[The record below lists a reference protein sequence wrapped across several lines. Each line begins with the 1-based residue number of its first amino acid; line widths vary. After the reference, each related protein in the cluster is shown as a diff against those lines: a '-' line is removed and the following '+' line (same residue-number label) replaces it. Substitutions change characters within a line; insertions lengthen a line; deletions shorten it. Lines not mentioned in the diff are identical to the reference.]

1 MENIAQALF
10 ANLFASSTA
19 APAAGLMSPPGAAGG
34 LFAQGEL
41 KSANNEEFL
50 QVLSSVS
57 HKAILSRQEGRL
69 HIGPELRDNPD
80 GLAVLPEDIA
90 GDNNYIELP
99 ESGVETLF
107 AAAITSGDSARP
119 DVSIREGGEDDT
131 PAPILADGRGKT
143 VRQFLRSETIGLADI
158 PEEQSSQRAGEP
170 LTDEIAAP
178 ETSLDNDELDLPR
191 RFASHRERFL
201 AGAPVAANS
210 LAANSFSAAAR
221 TSFAVAEAPVIDAPP
236 MLDEDSLPLIQTLS
250 AANERAS
257 SPMAIT
263 SASETA
269 AKAGAQ
275 IVAAISSRGMD
286 TTIEV
291 RLDPPELGRVMIDFE
306 GRGVDIIRATVS
318 AEAPE
323 TLDLMRRNIDLLQ
336 RELEKSG
343 LHNIDLQFREG
354 NPQSNANNK
363 EEHFF
368 ARGRF
373 PDDIAQQMS
382 ETSLRTIALGLDGR
396 LDRLL

>member
-19 APAAGLMSPPGAAGG
+19 APAAGLMGPAGAVGG

-69 HIGPELRDNPD
+69 HIGPELRENPD

-99 ESGVETLF
+99 ESSVETLL
-107 AAAITSGDSARP
+107 APAITNGDSAGP
-119 DVSIREGGEDDT
+119 DVSISEGGDDDRAT
-131 PAPILADGRGKT
+131 PILADGRGKT
-143 VRQFLRSETIGLADI
+143 VRQFLRSETIGLVDTRENQA
-158 PEEQSSQRAGEP
+158 PPVGKPLQGE
-170 LTDEIAAP
+170 LSAP

-191 RFASHRERFL
+191 RFAAHRERFL
-201 AGAPVAANS
+201 AGAPLAANS
-210 LAANSFSAAAR
+210 LAANSFGAAAR
-221 TSFAVAEAPVIDAPP
+221 TPFAVAEQPVIDVAQSI
-236 MLDEDSLPLIQTLS
+236 DKDSLPLIQTLS

-263 SASETA
+263 PAPETA

-306 GRGVDIIRATVS
+306 GRGADIIRATVS

-343 LHNIDLQFREG
+343 LQNIDLQFREG

-363 EEHFF
+363 EEHFPM
-368 ARGRF
+368 AGQSA
-373 PDDIAQQMS
+373 DDIAQQMS
-382 ETSLRTIALGLDGR
+382 EMSPRTIALGLDGR